1 MSTIIDK
8 TLINMAS
15 VTGLSPTAVS
25 STGKAAGN
33 SATAS
38 ATETTFKSTL
48 IDEVADLVGKETAA
62 KETNLDAIFE
72 KAAETFGVPVKLLK
86 AMAKAESN
94 FNPNAVSSC
103 GAQGI
108 MQLMPATSAA
118 LGVTNPFDPEQNI
131 MGGAKYIS
139 DKIKKYD
146 GDITLALAAY
156 QAGSGNVAKY
166 GGVPPFK
173 STQTYINNIYK
184 YMGEDLSAGTVTTS
198 GTAGTTGS
206 SSQTAASKLLSEAT
220 DYIDQDAA
228 MSFYMILAQSGLLD
242 EYLMLKALSAQ
253 EDSSSFLN
261 PLLYNYL

>member
-1 MSTIIDK
+1 M
-8 TLINMAS
+8 INPISITDRTTTA
-15 VTGLSPTAVS
+15 TGTTAITS
-25 STGKAAGN
+25 AADGG
-33 SATAS
+33 
-38 ATETTFKSTL
+38 FKSTL
-48 IDEVADLVGKETAA
+48 IDEVADIVSKSTTSKEYD
-62 KETNLDAIFE
+62 LDAIFE
-72 KAAETFGVPVKLLK
+72 KAAATYDVPVKLLK

-94 FNPNAVSSC
+94 FNVNAVSSC

-118 LGVTNPFDPEQNI
+118 LGVTDPFDPEQNI

-146 GDITLALAAY
+146 GDIKLALAAY

-173 STQTYINNIYK
+173 STQTYIKNIYN
-184 YMGEDLSAGTVTTS
+184 YMGEDLAAGTVTTS
-198 GTAGTTGS
+198 GTVAGNS
-206 SSQTAASKLLSEAT
+206 VQNAASTLLSEAT
-220 DYIDQDAA
+220 DYIDQDAS

-253 EDSSSFLN
+253 DNSGDFIN
-261 PLLYNYL
+261 PLLFNYL

>member
-38 ATETTFKSTL
+38 ATEATFKSTL

-118 LGVTNPFDPEQNI
+118 LGVTDPFDPEQNI

-184 YMGEDLSAGTVTTS
+184 YMGEDLSAGT
-198 GTAGTTGS
+198 TGS
-206 SSQTAASKLLSEAT
+206 SSQTAASTLLSEAT
-220 DYIDQDAA
+220 DYIDQDTT

-242 EYLMLKALSAQ
+242 EYLMLKALSSQ

>member
-1 MSTIIDK
+1 MIS
-8 TLINMAS
+8 MAS
-15 VTGLSPTAVS
+15 IEDLLRVS
-25 STGKAAGN
+25 SSQATKSNTAASDSAAGVD
-33 SATAS
+33 
-38 ATETTFKSTL
+38 FKSAL
-48 IDEVADLVGKETAA
+48 LGEVTDIVSKEAA
-62 KETNLDAIFE
+62 VKETNLDTIFE
-72 KAAETFGVPVKLLK
+72 KAAATYDVPVKLLK

-118 LGVTNPFDPEQNI
+118 LGVTDPFDPEQNI

-173 STQTYINNIYK
+173 STQTYINNIK
-184 YMGEDLSAGTVTTS
+184 NYMGEDLTAGTVST
-198 GTAGTTGS
+198 GGNTAASGS
-206 SSQTAASKLLSEAT
+206 SSVNAT
-220 DYIDQDAA
+220 DDITASGISSYIDEDES
-228 MSFYMILAQSGLLD
+228 MSFYMLLAKTGLLD
-242 EYLMLKALSAQ
+242 EYLMLKALSAT
-253 EDSSSFLN
+253 DSSSSFLN
-261 PLLYNYL
+261 PLLYNYI

>member
-1 MSTIIDK
+1 VDFKSA
-8 TLINMAS
+8 LLGE
-15 VTGLSPTAVS
+15 VTNIVS
-25 STGKAAGN
+25 KEAAAG
-33 SATAS
+33 
-38 ATETTFKSTL
+38 
-48 IDEVADLVGKETAA
+48 
-62 KETNLDAIFE
+62 ETNLDTIFE
-72 KAAETFGVPVKLLK
+72 KAAATYDVPVKLLK

-118 LGVTNPFDPEQNI
+118 LGVTDPFDPEQNI

-173 STQTYINNIYK
+173 STQTYINNIK
-184 YMGEDLSAGTVTTS
+184 NYMGEDLTAGTVS
-198 GTAGTTGS
+198 G
-206 SSQTAASKLLSEAT
+206 AASSADDIT
-220 DYIDQDAA
+220 SSGVSSYIDEDES
-228 MSFYMILAQSGLLD
+228 MSFYMLLAKTGLLD
-242 EYLMLKALSAQ
+242 EYLMLKALSAT
-253 EDSSSFLN
+253 DSSSSFLN
-261 PLLYNYL
+261 PLLYNYI